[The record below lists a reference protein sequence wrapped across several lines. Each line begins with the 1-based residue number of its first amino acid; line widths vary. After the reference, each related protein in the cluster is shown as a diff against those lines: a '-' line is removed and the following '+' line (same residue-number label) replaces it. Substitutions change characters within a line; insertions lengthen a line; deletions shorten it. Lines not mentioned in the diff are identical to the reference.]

1 MDCKALLLLA
11 LLVALCDAHNKYSA
25 KANDQ
30 YKDPKPAKEAKPSK
44 NAPGSMFEEQSEF
57 RKLEKPFRMA
67 KLNMLWSKAQLRLTE
82 PKLKSLFSELKI
94 HDKEELTFKKLK
106 SDGKDKDGMM
116 EATMRKKL
124 IGIMSSYDLLEH
136 FDDINDPAKHRLHK
150 PFNQGTGEHI
160 NKSLFK
166 DKKLNKLWEKA
177 EHAGFSA
184 EELQALREEFQHHQE
199 KLDQFYA
206 LLEDVE
212 KRTPEDDAEN
222 SVDETHDKFN
232 TIASEEEDSKK
243 DVTAKANLLRT
254 HHRDIK
260 DSYDR
265 LNRIASKGPK
275 SQDFVEPKVQG
286 LWRMAV
292 ESNFSP
298 DELASLKTELLHYEN
313 RLLKLRHLQ
322 AEAVL
327 GQERY
332 GDKKLTGQKTD
343 GAELMEDT
351 IKKHARK
358 VDKMHDYLEKR
369 ITAKHS
375 EL

>member
-1 MDCKALLLLA
+1 MIRTLLLLA
-11 LLVALCDAHNKYSA
+11 LLVAYGDALNKYSA
-25 KANDQ
+25 KANNEF
-30 YKDPKPAKEAKPSK
+30 KESKPVKEHKPSK
-44 NAPGSMFEEQSEF
+44 DVQGSMFEQKSDF

-67 KLNMLWSKAQLRLTE
+67 KLNMLWSKAQVRLTE

-136 FDDINDPAKHRLHK
+136 FDEISDPAKHRLHK
-150 PFNQGTGEHI
+150 PFDQATADHS

-177 EHAGFSA
+177 EHAGFTA

-199 KLDQFYA
+199 KLDQFYS

-212 KRTPEDDAEN
+212 KRQPEDDAEN

-232 TIASEEEDSKK
+232 TIASEEENSK
-243 DVTAKANLLRT
+243 DVTAKANLLRD
-254 HHRDIK
+254 HHRGIK

-265 LNRIASKGPK
+265 LNRIAAKGPK

-292 ESNFSP
+292 ESNFSA

-332 GDKKLTGQKTD
+332 GDKKLTGHKTD
-343 GAELMEDT
+343 GAELMEET

-358 VDKMHDYLEKR
+358 VEKLHDYLEKR
-369 ITAKHS
+369 ISAKHS

>member
-1 MDCKALLLLA
+1 MLRTLVIVALLA
-11 LLVALCDAHNKYSA
+11 AACCEAHNKYSA
-25 KANDQ
+25 KANNEHVK
-30 YKDPKPAKEAKPSK
+30 KDKVDKPAKPTKESP
-44 NAPGSMFEEQSEF
+44 FEEMPNF

-82 PKLKSLFSELKI
+82 PKLKSLFSELKL
-94 HDKEELTFKKLK
+94 HDKEELTFKKTK
-106 SDGKDKDGMM
+106 SDGKDKDGLL
-116 EATMRKKL
+116 EAAMRKKL

-136 FDDINDPAKHRLHK
+136 FDEVNDPAKARLHK
-150 PFNQGTGEHI
+150 PFNQASDEHL

-166 DKKLNKLWEKA
+166 DKKLNKLWGKA
-177 EHAGFSA
+177 EHAGFTA
-184 EELQALREEFQHHQE
+184 EELQALREEFQHHQD
-199 KLDQFYA
+199 KLDQFYS
-206 LLEDVE
+206 LIHEVE
-212 KRTPEDDAEN
+212 NRDPEDDAEN
-222 SVDETHDKFN
+222 AVDESHDKFN
-232 TIASEEEDSKK
+232 TISNQEEVEK
-243 DVTAKANLLRT
+243 DHVGKANLLRT

-265 LNRIASKGPK
+265 LNRIATKGPK
-275 SQDFVEPKVQG
+275 SQDFIEPKVQG

-292 ESNFSP
+292 DANFSP

-322 AEAVL
+322 AEAAL

-332 GDKKLTGQKTD
+332 GDKRLNGQKND

-358 VDKMHDYLEKR
+358 VEKLHDYLESR
-369 ITAKHS
+369 ISAKHS

>member
-1 MDCKALLLLA
+1 MGKIPFLLLL
-11 LLVALCDAHNKYSA
+11 LVAVCYAHNKYSSQ
-25 KANDQ
+25 ANE
-30 YKDPKPAKEAKPSK
+30 AHKE
-44 NAPGSMFEEQSEF
+44 SMFGEKSEF

-116 EATMRKKL
+116 EADMRKKL

-136 FDDINDPAKHRLHK
+136 FEDVNDPSQYRLHK
-150 PFNQGTGEHI
+150 PFNQASDDGI
-160 NKSLFK
+160 NKTLFK
-166 DKKLNKLWEKA
+166 DKKLNKLWHKA
-177 EHAGFSA
+177 EHAGFTA

-199 KLDQFYA
+199 KLDQFYS
-206 LLEDVE
+206 LMTDVE
-212 KRTPEDDAEN
+212 KRNSDDDAEN
-222 SVDETHDKFN
+222 AVDETHDKFN
-232 TIASEEEDSKK
+232 TIANEEEVNK
-243 DVTAKANLLRT
+243 DHTAKANLLRT
-254 HHRDIK
+254 HHRDLK

-286 LWRMAV
+286 LWRIAV
-292 ESNFSP
+292 KSNFSA

-322 AEAVL
+322 AEHAL
-327 GQERY
+327 GQERF
-332 GDKKLTGQKTD
+332 GDKKVMGHKSD
-343 GAELMEDT
+343 GEELMEET

-358 VDKMHDYLEKR
+358 VEKLHDYLEKR
-369 ITAKHS
+369 ITSKHS